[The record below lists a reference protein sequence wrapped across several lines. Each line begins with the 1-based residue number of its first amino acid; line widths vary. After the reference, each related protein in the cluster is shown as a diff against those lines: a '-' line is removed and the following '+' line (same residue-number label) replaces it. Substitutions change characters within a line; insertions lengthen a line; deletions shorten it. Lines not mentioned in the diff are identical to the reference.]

1 MFDEDRIIIV
11 RHVSPSVITQTHV
24 SPVKKVVP
32 TVYNAR
38 GRQIDTNQFSVT
50 EHFKKNEGPV
60 GGSLPGIFFFYDLS
74 PIKVRMRPF
83 REGMIRTVQGTGLP
97 AVGADA

>member
-1 MFDEDRIIIV
+1 MSLPV
-11 RHVSPSVITQTHV
+11 TQTHV